1 MENCNTLTITPVN
14 GEPRIRDIDLAK
26 RLGFDRP
33 RDIRKLIE
41 RHLEKINEFSRC
53 ATVERRPENGG
64 TPFVEYYLDRQQSLF
79 ICMKSETDNAF
90 EVQVDII
97 RVYDAHLSGKLQP
110 APTIELSRMQLI
122 EIAME
127 AEQERLAL
135 EQHVKVI
142 QAKADA
148 FDRLVTSTAGS
159 VNLTNAAKSLQMRP
173 RELSKRLNSMHWI
186 YKRAGGNSWVAYQD
200 RLEEGVLEQKITVI
214 PKPDGTKE
222 IREQVLVTAQGLAL
236 LAKTIKPQI
245 HRNRT

>member
-1 MENCNTLTITPVN
+1 MNARNILPALPISMTSKEIA
-14 GEPRIRDIDLAK
+14 DLVES
-26 RLGFDRP
+26 RHTDVMRS
-33 RDIRKLIE
+33 IE
-41 RHLEKINEFSRC
+41 RLAERGVILKPPMAFLEEISNLGLPIKREMYVFTHEHKRDSFIVVAQLSPEFTARL
-53 ATVERRPENGG
+53 V
-64 TPFVEYYLDRQQSLF
+64 DRWQEL
-79 ICMKSETDNAF
+79 EA
-90 EVQVDII
+90 
-97 RVYDAHLSGKLQP
+97 AAAAP
-110 APTIELSRMQLI
+110 APVELSRMQLI
-122 EIAME
+122 ELAFS

>member
-1 MENCNTLTITPVN
+1 MEHCNTLSALPITMN
-14 GEPRIRDIDLAK
+14 SREIADLVKSNHADV
-26 RLGFDRP
+26 RRS
-33 RDIRKLIE
+33 IE
-41 RHLEKINEFSRC
+41 RLAERGVIQLPPTAKVQDKQSFSPNNKTMVYVFDHAHKRDSFIVVAQLSPEFTARLVDRWQELE
-53 ATVERRPENGG
+53 A
-64 TPFVEYYLDRQQSLF
+64 
-79 ICMKSETDNAF
+79 A
-90 EVQVDII
+90 
-97 RVYDAHLSGKLQP
+97 AAAP
-110 APTIELSRMQLI
+110 APVELSRMQLI
-122 EIAME
+122 ELALS

-222 IREQVLVTAQGLAL
+222 IREQVLVTAQGLGL

-245 HRNRT
+245 NRNRT